1 VFKLKNSFN
10 DEERKK
16 DLIKLRINF
25 SLSLRKQK
33 ISEYVTKHRM
43 IQTNNKNKIK
53 INNNS
58 IRDINNKREIYSK
71 EILESFNNYLNLF
84 LNTSNINDL
93 YEHLVKIQE
102 ILKELPEMCCKV
114 FYQSIILSNA
124 MKYMIDLIDYSKPP
138 LRSIIFYILSSMSYE
153 NSFTELLYLNK
164 VSDKI
169 IQIINNKDSSIEEN
183 EFKDMIYLITNISLD
198 NLKFSR
204 EILKKNY
211 INILLNY
218 IPNIINNK
226 NLLGI
231 SIWSFSS
238 FIEKNSHNSKISKLI
253 KKEQLIKI
261 YNLAINSI
269 ISTPKENYSNYT
281 HGGNSFYFSIH
292 IIYEITSKISS
303 DKKCNEVI
311 NYPNDM
317 NNLNQIFSVVL
328 TLINISKNTHLI
340 NLGLKIINNFI
351 FIDEDEHFQQYL
363 IDNSFLNLLDNLI
376 SENKSNSIIHM
387 VCCIIINL
395 SCSFTDFIFKN
406 ENLILNIINLVKNNR
421 DIIIKK
427 NAFLCIL
434 GLCQRKNIEQ
444 MKFLLNNGLID
455 IISDLMNLCQNDY
468 EYIIQCLRCII
479 RIIETFL
486 NLFEFFIEISNE
498 LNKKGII
505 EYLEKLIMIDNMNNE
520 IIEMSEFILEKV
532 KL

>member
-1 VFKLKNSFN
+1 
-10 DEERKK
+10 
-16 DLIKLRINF
+16 
-25 SLSLRKQK
+25 
-33 ISEYVTKHRM
+33 
-43 IQTNNKNKIK
+43 
-53 INNNS
+53 
-58 IRDINNKREIYSK
+58 
-71 EILESFNNYLNLF
+71 
-84 LNTSNINDL
+84 
-93 YEHLVKIQE
+93 
-102 ILKELPEMCCKV
+102 
-114 FYQSIILSNA
+114 
-124 MKYMIDLIDYSKPP
+124 
-138 LRSIIFYILSSMSYE
+138 
-153 NSFTELLYLNK
+153 
-164 VSDKI
+164 
-169 IQIINNKDSSIEEN
+169 
-183 EFKDMIYLITNISLD
+183 
-198 NLKFSR
+198 
-204 EILKKNY
+204 
-211 INILLNY
+211 
-218 IPNIINNK
+218 
-226 NLLGI
+226 
-231 SIWSFSS
+231 
-238 FIEKNSHNSKISKLI
+238 
-253 KKEQLIKI
+253 
-261 YNLAINSI
+261 
-269 ISTPKENYSNYT
+269 
-281 HGGNSFYFSIH
+281 
-292 IIYEITSKISS
+292 
-303 DKKCNEVI
+303 
-311 NYPNDM
+311 M

-328 TLINISKNTHLI
+328 TLINISKNIHLI

-434 GLCQRKNIEQ
+434 GLCQKKNIEQ
-444 MKFLLNNGLID
+444 IKFLLNNGLID
-455 IISDLMNLCQNDY
+455 IISHLMNLCQNDY